1 MKYYKRYND
10 EFYSFDEAYNAIE
23 KNELKDVVM
32 QVNNEFGRHFQVKVN
47 LDKQQRDNMLI
58 PVWATKSDKWEL
70 WVIDNEKQELA
81 ENIGYWIKNDLGF
94 KLDSRF
100 WKDEN
105 MSIEDWWRQLEDNI
119 LIEEDYLEIMNFIK
133 KSGLLQDWKNR
144 KRKNI
149 QKEWEQ

>member
-32 QVNNEFGRHFQVKVN
+32 QVNNEFGRHFQVKVD

-58 PVWATKSDKWEL
+58 PVWAAKSDKWEL

-81 ENIGYWIKNDLGF
+81 ENIGYWIKNDLGV

-149 QKEWEQ
+149 QKWEQ

>member
-32 QVNNEFGRHFQVKVN
+32 QVNNEFGRHFQVKVD

-58 PVWATKSDKWEL
+58 PVWAAKSDKQEL

-133 KSGLLQDWKNR
+133 RSGLLQDWKNR

-149 QKEWEQ
+149 QKWEQ